1 MLRLVLFFG
10 LLAFFALGALYH
22 PSWSLLGYMAHY
34 MIGAERKWWHAP
46 LNPLGLRYSF
56 TFAVLTALMMV
67 VHWKRLRFGRLL
79 HSQEKLA
86 LSFLALIWLL
96 TLLTPATVGRYELV
110 DHASIKMTKVMV
122 FCLMLTHAVT
132 EVKYLNRVIWLIV
145 CSSLVIGLEAYEMPR
160 SAFSS
165 GRLDGRVGGTD
176 FLDANHLAIFLV
188 ASTVMTGV
196 LFMRSGWKGRLVCLV
211 AGVFSLNAIVLCR
224 SRAAVLGLMA
234 AAGVILLGAPSKYRL
249 KLIVATVVAAAGL
262 LYLSDPRFLERMGA
276 IADHAGAIAQGEE
289 AEDASAMARIYI
301 WRGARKMIAD
311 HPLGVGPGNFNQNIG
326 RYAPQVPGMSPHS
339 TYFQTAAELGLPGL
353 VLFLVIVG
361 NGVLTT
367 RRVLRQ
373 SALLPE
379 EEASSFR
386 WTAQGLRAVLVAY
399 ATYAVFGHLAYLE
412 CLWWYLLLPVCLE
425 RAFENA
431 QNDALEKEY
440 VEEEWESPVSE
451 DALCPAAND

>member
-1 MLRLVLFFG
+1 MLRLALFLG
-10 LLAFFALGALYH
+10 LLGFFALGALYH
-22 PSWSLLGYMAHY
+22 PSWGLLGYMAHY
-34 MIGAERKWWHAP
+34 MMGAERKWWHAP

-56 TFAVLTALMMV
+56 SFAVFSALMMV

-96 TLLTPATVGRYELV
+96 TILTPATVGRYELV
-110 DHASIKMTKVMV
+110 DHASIKMTKVMI
-122 FCLMLTHAVT
+122 FCLMLTHAVA
-132 EVKYLNRVIWLIV
+132 EVKYLNRVMWLIV
-145 CSSLVIGLEAYEMPR
+145 CSSLVLGLEAYEMPQ
-160 SAFSS
+160 SAFNS

-188 ASTVMTGV
+188 ASTVITGV

-234 AAGVILLGAPSKYRL
+234 AAGVIVLGAPSQYRL
-249 KLIVATVVAAAGL
+249 KLMVATIVAGAGL
-262 LYLSDPRFLERMGA
+262 FYLSDPAFLYRMAA
-276 IADHAGAIAQGEE
+276 IGDHAGAVARGEE
-289 AEDASAMARIYI
+289 AEDGSAMARIYI

-326 RYAPQVPGMSPHS
+326 RYAPEVPGMSPHS

-361 NGVLTT
+361 NGLVTT

-373 SALLPE
+373 SALLPADQ
-379 EEASSFR
+379 ASSFR
-386 WTAQGLRAVLVAY
+386 WLAQGLGAVLVAY

-425 RAFENA
+425 RALENA
-431 QNDALEKEY
+431 QNDALEEDY
-440 VEEEWESPVSE
+440 FQQEWEITEYEEV
-451 DALCPAAND
+451 LYPAASD